1 MGGLMMTIMSVGGD
15 YLGRDEQVPG
25 GSRSWWVAVWRE
37 GTIGRRNGDAVVDDD
52 NDGSDGDLAKMGR
65 DWA

>member
-1 MGGLMMTIMSVGGD
+1 MMTIMMLGGD

-37 GTIGRRNGDAVVDDD
+37 GRRNGDAVVDDD
-52 NDGSDGDLAKMGR
+52 NAGSDGDLAKMGR

>member
-1 MGGLMMTIMSVGGD
+1 MMTIMGSDSD
-15 YLGRDEQVPG
+15 YLGRDVPG
-25 GSRSWWVAVWRE
+25 GNRYTRAGGLWHGEKELWGERM
-37 GTIGRRNGDAVVDDD
+37 IGDAVVDDD

>member
-1 MGGLMMTIMSVGGD
+1 MNKTWLV
-15 YLGRDEQVPG
+15 
-25 GSRSWWVAVWRE
+25 VAWRE
-37 GTIGRRNGDAVVDDD
+37 GIIGRRNGDAVVDDD